1 MIAIWRE
8 SGGAPT
14 VAHRQQGVQAMDS
27 GGFNWTLITI
37 VGAIVLAVV
46 IAWAALRN
54 RSSRSEIER
63 SEEATR
69 SVYEEEERAHHGE
82 SDNVP

>member
-1 MIAIWRE
+1 
-8 SGGAPT
+8 
-14 VAHRQQGVQAMDS
+14 MDL
-27 GGFNWTLITI
+27 GGFNWTMITI
-37 VGAIVLAVV
+37 VGAAVLAAL

-54 RSSRSEIER
+54 RASRPRVED

-69 SVYEEEERAHHGE
+69 RLYDEEEREHHGE